1 MTPFDRQDLMQRDL
15 ESHAKTISEF
25 TTSIADLKK
34 EFAIKEVEDELKDA
48 YLEKR
53 LDAIEKRLDRI
64 NNLGWWLLAAF
75 GGTFITIL
83 ANFVF
88 KGGLVLVAK

>member
-1 MTPFDRQDLMQRDL
+1 MMPLDRQDLMQRDL
-15 ESHAKTISEF
+15 EAHAKTISEF
-25 TTSIADLKK
+25 TTSIAEIKK
-34 EFAIKEVEDELKDA
+34 EIAIREVEDDLNKEF
-48 YLEKR
+48 LEKR
-53 LDAIEKRLDRI
+53 LTAIEKRLDRI

-75 GGTFITIL
+75 GGSFITLL